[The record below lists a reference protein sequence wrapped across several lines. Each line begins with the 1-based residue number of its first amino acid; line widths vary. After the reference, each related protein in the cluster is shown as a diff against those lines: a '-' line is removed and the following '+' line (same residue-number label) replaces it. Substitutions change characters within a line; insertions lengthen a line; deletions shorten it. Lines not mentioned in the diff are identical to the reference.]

1 MMIDLIRRLA
11 IERRVSSF
19 LIEPF
24 RIKRQLPV
32 ERLATKWHEDPA
44 RAFVLE
50 TQDESFN
57 ECDTPVLANSTE
69 AGCDPVVITPVLEH
83 AAPELLALVADDVFR
98 GDTGGVN
105 GAFKEVRHRYGCG
118 IVSEG
123 FNAHHA
129 SRVVVDDHRHPP
141 AKRPALG

>member
-1 MMIDLIRRLA
+1 MVDLMRRLA
-11 IERRVSSF
+11 IERRVRAT
-19 LIEPF
+19 LIVPV
-24 RIKRQLPV
+24 RKKRKLLV
-32 ERLATKWHEDPA
+32 ERVRAKWQQNNA

-69 AGCDPVVITPVLEH
+69 AGCDPVVITPILEH
-83 AAPELLALVADDVFR
+83 AAPKLLALVADDIFR
-98 GDTGGVN
+98 SGTGGVD
-105 GAFKEVRHRYGCG
+105 GAFEEMRNRNGCG
-118 IVSEG
+118 IVQEN

>member
-1 MMIDLIRRLA
+1 M
-11 IERRVSSF
+11 
-19 LIEPF
+19 IEPF
-24 RIKRQLPV
+24 LKKRKFPV
-32 ERLATKWHEDPA
+32 ERLTAKWHEDPA

-69 AGCDPVVITPVLEH
+69 AGRDPVVITPILEH
-83 AAPELLALVADDVFR
+83 AAPELLTLVADDIFR
-98 GDTGGVN
+98 CGTGGVK
-105 GAFKEVRHRYGCG
+105 GALEERLNRYGCG
-118 IVSEG
+118 IIPEG

-129 SRVVVDDHRHPP
+129 SRVMVDGHRYPP